1 MSRFELNLVFYALTL
16 YFQGFMSETFDFEKS
31 EQKYFMRNLCR
42 PRLPGICSTLKN
54 LQDPNSRTSLR
65 LKLEMQMPDL
75 APQEVNSN
83 LLFLSPCYLSFNSLS
98 PHELFA
104 LQFTPCHLRFHHA
117 CANAPKLLSGFG
129 EGSNLARRFFVTSVS
144 LATRFIM
151 PLITFLAAFSPFFAF
166 FPLSLFL
173 TRALRKIAFRLLLLS
188 KSQLFV
194 FPQENTHLQ
203 MTTENP
209 FTPDYRSCSYVA
221 PWGDE

>member
-1 MSRFELNLVFYALTL
+1 
-16 YFQGFMSETFDFEKS
+16 MSETFDFEKS

-54 LQDPNSRTSLR
+54 QQDPNSRTSLR

-83 LLFLSPCYLSFNSLS
+83 LLFLSPWNCYLSFNSLS

-129 EGSNLARRFFVTSVS
+129 KGSNVARRFFVTSVS

-166 FPLSLFL
+166 FPLSLSSSLGLSGKLHF
-173 TRALRKIAFRLLLLS
+173 FSSFS

>member
-54 LQDPNSRTSLR
+54 QQDPNSRTSLR

-83 LLFLSPCYLSFNSLS
+83 LLFLSPWNCYLSFNSLS

-117 CANAPKLLSGFG
+117 CANSPKLLSGFG

-166 FPLSLFL
+166 FPLSLSL
-173 TRALRKIAFRLLLLS
+173 PHSGSPENCISSLPSPSPSCLCSRKKTHICKWPPKTLS
-188 KSQLFV
+188 PLIIGLV
-194 FPQENTHLQ
+194 P
-203 MTTENP
+203 M
-209 FTPDYRSCSYVA
+209 
-221 PWGDE
+221 